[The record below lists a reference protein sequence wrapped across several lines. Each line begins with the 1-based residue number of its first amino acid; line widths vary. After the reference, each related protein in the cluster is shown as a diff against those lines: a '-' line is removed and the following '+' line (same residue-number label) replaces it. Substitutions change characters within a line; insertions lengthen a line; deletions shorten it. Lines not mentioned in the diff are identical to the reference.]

1 MTAFDVETGEEV
13 PIGKQG
19 EICISGPGVMIGY
32 LNNREATDEIIKVH
46 HDRRWIHTGDI
57 GYIDEDGC
65 VFVTGRMKRMIIRF
79 DGFKVFPSV
88 VEEKMLTC
96 HLIEDCSC
104 VAMKDEQHD
113 VGQVPIVFYTMS
125 NTNVTCEFVEQE
137 LRKISEELL
146 PEYSQ
151 PYDYKM
157 IDELPRTRAGK
168 VDYRKL
174 EEMQRE
180 NIIS

>member
-1 MTAFDVETGEEV
+1 
-13 PIGKQG
+13 
-19 EICISGPGVMIGY
+19 
-32 LNNREATDEIIKVH
+32 
-46 HDRRWIHTGDI
+46 
-57 GYIDEDGC
+57 
-65 VFVTGRMKRMIIRF
+65 
-79 DGFKVFPSV
+79 
-88 VEEKMLTC
+88 
-96 HLIEDCSC
+96 
-104 VAMKDEQHD
+104 
-113 VGQVPIVFYTMS
+113 MS

>member
-32 LNNREATDEIIKVH
+32 LNNRETTDEIIKVH

-79 DGFKVFPSV
+79 DGFKVF
-88 VEEKMLTC
+88 L
-96 HLIEDCSC
+96 SC
-104 VAMKDEQHD
+104 
-113 VGQVPIVFYTMS
+113 
-125 NTNVTCEFVEQE
+125 
-137 LRKISEELL
+137 
-146 PEYSQ
+146 
-151 PYDYKM
+151 
-157 IDELPRTRAGK
+157 
-168 VDYRKL
+168 
-174 EEMQRE
+174 
-180 NIIS
+180 